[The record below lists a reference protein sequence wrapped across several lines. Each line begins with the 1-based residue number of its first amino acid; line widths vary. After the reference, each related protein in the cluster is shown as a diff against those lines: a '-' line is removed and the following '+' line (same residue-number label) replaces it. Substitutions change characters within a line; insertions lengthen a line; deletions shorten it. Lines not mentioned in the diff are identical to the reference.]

1 MRRSIQRDHIVEA
14 ATGARPTGP
23 TRSALGRVNLGWRG
37 GGQCRSFFEAI
48 IAPEQRVAYA
58 DAWYSNDPESDR
70 LVVCRPQCRLDLRI
84 DNGLGDLVA
93 RQSGSVSHRAHRIG
107 LRKIKTF
114 QERHPHRAQRKA
126 FENAALLGE
135 DHRPS
140 DQQVIGR
147 PRIRPADRAQAVGPS
162 ARFAV
167 GDLDRAI
174 LGQPPRNPLASLEQA
189 AGEQRSPLRA
199 GQQRPDP
206 LGGKP
211 RIGRHRSEEER
222 GRHDEMIAHARSA
235 RANGSGATAK
245 ASVCVVSWAMKSD
258 SLEGRTA
265 LVTGASRGIGAA
277 IALALDRA
285 GARVVL
291 VARSRAGLDATAA
304 ELRNSP
310 LVLEAD
316 LADPDVPARL
326 VSEVR
331 QRLGEIDVL
340 VNNAAVAM
348 RLSTAELN
356 AALVDELYAVN
367 VRAPLLLISA
377 LVPSMVERGRGV
389 IISISSVSAVVGTP
403 QRSAY
408 AATKGAID
416 AATRSLAIELGPH
429 GIRVNSVAPGVVDT
443 DMWARNKAIPGVI
456 EEIEAL
462 TPLRRWSQ
470 PDDIADVVVFL
481 ASDAARFV
489 TGETICVDGG
499 MARTANLYGGAV

>member
-1 MRRSIQRDHIVEA
+1 
-14 ATGARPTGP
+14 
-23 TRSALGRVNLGWRG
+23 
-37 GGQCRSFFEAI
+37 
-48 IAPEQRVAYA
+48 
-58 DAWYSNDPESDR
+58 
-70 LVVCRPQCRLDLRI
+70 
-84 DNGLGDLVA
+84 
-93 RQSGSVSHRAHRIG
+93 
-107 LRKIKTF
+107 
-114 QERHPHRAQRKA
+114 
-126 FENAALLGE
+126 
-135 DHRPS
+135 
-140 DQQVIGR
+140 
-147 PRIRPADRAQAVGPS
+147 
-162 ARFAV
+162 
-167 GDLDRAI
+167 
-174 LGQPPRNPLASLEQA
+174 
-189 AGEQRSPLRA
+189 
-199 GQQRPDP
+199 
-206 LGGKP
+206 
-211 RIGRHRSEEER
+211 
-222 GRHDEMIAHARSA
+222 
-235 RANGSGATAK
+235 
-245 ASVCVVSWAMKSD
+245 
-258 SLEGRTA
+258 
-265 LVTGASRGIGAA
+265 
-277 IALALDRA
+277 
-285 GARVVL
+285 
-291 VARSRAGLDATAA
+291 
-304 ELRNSP
+304 
-310 LVLEAD
+310 LEAD

-340 VNNAAVAM
+340 VNNAAVPM